1 MKIIRYLDPSGKIF
15 YGAEQAAGKT
25 VRIEGDIFSGYKAT
39 TEPAQISKLLAP
51 IVPAATL
58 CIGLNYKHHAAE
70 SKAPI
75 PEYPVLFMKN
85 PGALQHPGEPIAIP
99 RHLQSDEVDYEC
111 ELAVVIGRP
120 CKNATRANALDYV
133 LGYTC
138 ANDVSARDWQ
148 KIRSGGQWC
157 RGKSFDTFGPLGPCL
172 VTRDEIPNP
181 NALRIRTIINGE
193 TLQDWNTNDMIFDV
207 PKLIEF
213 LSGSTTLL
221 PGTVILTGTPH
232 GVGMARNP
240 ARWLKPGDSVTID
253 IEKIGSLTNP
263 VILEKA

>member
-1 MKIIRYLDPSGKIF
+1 MKIVRYLDPSGKTS
-15 YGAEQAAGKT
+15 YGAEQSNGET
-25 VRIEGDIFSGYKAT
+25 FRIEGDIFSSFQAT
-39 TEPAQISKLLAP
+39 KERAQIAKLLAP
-51 IVPAATL
+51 VAPAAML

-70 SKAPI
+70 SKAPV
-75 PEYPVLFMKN
+75 PEYPVLFVKN
-85 PGALQHPGEPIAIP
+85 PGALNHPGGPIAIP
-99 RHLQSDEVDYEC
+99 RHLRSDEVDYEC

-120 CKNATRANALDYV
+120 CKNVSRANALDYV

-207 PKLIEF
+207 PALIEF

-232 GVGMARNP
+232 GVGMARTP
-240 ARWLKPGDSVTID
+240 PRWLKPGDSVTID

-263 VILEKA
+263 VILESV

>member
-1 MKIIRYLDPSGKIF
+1 MKIIRYQNSSGQIS
-15 YGAEQAAGKT
+15 YGAEQPSGQT
-25 VRIEGDIFSGYKAT
+25 VRIEGDIFSNYRAT
-39 TEPAQISKLLAP
+39 NEPAQISKLLAP
-51 IVPAATL
+51 VTPAAML

-70 SKAPI
+70 SKAPV
-75 PEYPVLFMKN
+75 PEYPVLFIKN
-85 PGALQHPGEPIAIP
+85 PGALNHPGAPIAIP
-99 RHLQSDEVDYEC
+99 RHLRSDEVDYEC
-111 ELAVVIGRP
+111 ELAVVIGRA
-120 CKNATRANALDYV
+120 CKNVSRANALDYV

-207 PKLIEF
+207 STLIEF

-240 ARWLKPGDSVTID
+240 PRWLKPGDSVTID

-263 VILEKA
+263 VILETV